1 MKNLGF
7 GMMRLPVL
15 TGPTD
20 FDYAQLNKMV
30 DAFLDAGYTYFDTS
44 YVYHSG
50 KSEEAPEVAMPVGIV
65 SVV

>member
-15 TGPTD
+15 SEPTD
-20 FDYAQLNKMV
+20 FDFEHLNKMV

-44 YVYHSG
+44 YVYHDG
-50 KSEEAPEVAMPVGIV
+50 KSVRGKMILPPP
-65 SVV
+65 